1 MLLKKI
7 AFCAILLLLINT
19 TFLLSNTT
27 MVGPSGLVKVP
38 DLSIIG
44 KEKFEMGAHIERY
57 DANRYSANYY
67 NQGMGPF
74 QTNLLPSYET
84 RWYVVGN
91 YGITD
96 KLEIGFMKEFDSNDI
111 FEDPDLLV
119 HTKYVF
125 STSEY
130 GSFALGGI
138 IDTTVNAYNS
148 IYALY
153 GTDIVFVGIGAN
165 FGGAVDKPNN
175 WARLGGYD
183 LANYSPED
191 FFFLAGVNVKMGPT
205 GLKLEYDG
213 DAFNAGLR
221 YHFNEVY
228 TIDINYLGKNDYD
241 KLYYFSG
248 PFATRYNRERVS
260 IGLNAKF

>member
-1 MLLKKI
+1 MLKN
-7 AFCAILLLLINT
+7 LLLLCL
-19 TFLLSNTT
+19 FLFLIHTGAIYCVTSIT
-27 MVGPSGLVKVP
+27 GPSGLVKVP
-38 DLSIIG
+38 DLTTCG
-44 KEKFEMGAHIERY
+44 KEKFEVGAHLERY

-84 RWYVVGN
+84 RWYLSGN

-96 KLEIGFMKEFDSNDI
+96 KLEIGFMKEFDTNNVYQ
-111 FEDPDLLV
+111 DPDIII
-119 HTKYVF
+119 HSKYVF

-130 GSFALGGI
+130 GAFAVGGI
-138 IDTTVNAYNS
+138 IDTTTNAYNS

-153 GTDIVFVGIGAN
+153 GTEIVFVGIGAN

-175 WARLGGYD
+175 WARLGGYN

-191 FFFLAGVNVKMGPT
+191 FFFVAGVNVKMGPT
-205 GLKLEYDG
+205 NLKLEYDG

-228 TIDINYLGKNDYD
+228 TIDIDYLGKNDYD

-248 PFATRYNRERVS
+248 PFATRYNRDRVS
-260 IGLNAKF
+260 VGLSAKF

>member
-1 MLLKKI
+1 MLKKKS
-7 AFCAILLLLINT
+7 AFTFFLIILANLTVALCNT
-19 TFLLSNTT
+19 TVT
-27 MVGPSGLVKVP
+27 GPSGLIKVP
-38 DLSIIG
+38 NLETVG
-44 KEKFEMGAHIERY
+44 KEKFEVGAHIERY

-74 QTNLLPSYET
+74 DTNLLPSYET

-91 YGITD
+91 YGITE
-96 KLEIGFMKEFDSNDI
+96 KFEIGFMKEFDSNDI
-111 FEDPDLLV
+111 FEDADLLI

-130 GSFALGGI
+130 GSFAVGGI

-153 GTDIVFVGIGAN
+153 GTDIVYVGIGAN

-183 LANYSPED
+183 LAEYSPED
-191 FFFLAGVNVKMGPT
+191 FFFVAGVDVKMGPT
-205 GLKLEYDG
+205 SLKLEYDG
-213 DAFNAGLR
+213 DAFNAGIR

-228 TIDINYLGKNDYD
+228 TIDVNYLGKNDYD
-241 KLYYFSG
+241 KLYYFNG
-248 PFATRYNRERVS
+248 PFATRYNRERISVGVS
-260 IGLNAKF
+260 AKF